1 MPEIVGIKFAG
12 NGKSYYFDPKGLQF
26 EQGDGAIVETVRGLE
41 YGTVAIANAEVEDSE
56 IKGTLKPVVR
66 KATDKDRARAEENVE
81 LAQKALDICAAKI
94 AKHGLKMKLVG
105 AEYTFDRNKVIFS
118 FTADGRVDFREL
130 VKDVA
135 SVMHTR
141 IELRQIYE
149 RDDIRMRGAMGMCGR
164 PCCCIQFLDDFEKVT
179 VKMAK
184 NQNLSLNPTK
194 VSGMCGKLMCCLK
207 YENEYYAETL
217 KLMPKHGARV
227 KTADGVGRV
236 DDIDVLRR
244 RIRVAIE
251 NEDGVTKAYY
261 GIGDFEVLAQGGGKQ
276 HQRAEE
282 RDDGNDSVPDDSD
295 TVE

>member
-1 MPEIVGIKFAG
+1 MPEIVGIKFAA
-12 NGKSYYFDPKGLQF
+12 NGKSYYFDPKGQQL
-26 EQGDGAIVETVRGLE
+26 EQGDGAIVETVRGVE
-41 YGTVAIANAEVEDSE
+41 YGVVAIANMQVDDSE
-56 IKGTLKPVVR
+56 IKGTLKPVIR
-66 KATDKDRARAEENVE
+66 KATPQDDMRAKENVE
-81 LAQKALDICAAKI
+81 LAAKAMDVCAAKI
-94 AKHGLKMKLVG
+94 AKHGLKIKLVG

-207 YENEYYAETL
+207 YENEYYAETI

-227 KTADGVGRV
+227 KTADGEGKV
-236 DDIDVLRR
+236 DDIDMLRR

-251 NEDGVTKAYY
+251 TDDGVTKTYY
-261 GIGDFEVLAQGGGKQ
+261 GLGEFEVIGGGKQ
-276 HQRAEE
+276 PPRAKEREVEE
-282 RDDGNDSVPDDSD
+282 NDAPDDADSI
-295 TVE
+295 E

>member
-12 NGKSYYFDPKGLQF
+12 NGKSYYFDPQGQQLQV
-26 EQGDGAIVETVRGLE
+26 GDGAIVETVRGVE
-41 YGTVAIANAEVEDSE
+41 YGTVSIANQQVPDSE
-56 IKGTLKPVVR
+56 LKGALKPVIR
-66 KATDKDRARAEENVE
+66 KATPQDDMRAKENERLAE
-81 LAQKALDICAAKI
+81 KALDICASKI

-164 PCCCIQFLDDFEKVT
+164 PCCCIQFLDDYEKVT

-207 YENEYYAETL
+207 YENEYYAETM
-217 KLMPKHGARV
+217 KLMPKHGAIVR
-227 KTADGVGRV
+227 TADGEGRV
-236 DDIDVLRR
+236 DEVDMLRR
-244 RIRVAIE
+244 RVRVAIE
-251 NEDGVTKAYY
+251 GDDGVTKNYY
-261 GIGDFEVLAQGGGKQ
+261 GLGEFEVIGKQ
-276 HQRAEE
+276 PPRREKEESNDEE
-282 RDDGNDSVPDDSD
+282 RED
-295 TVE
+295 

>member
-1 MPEIVGIKFAG
+1 
-12 NGKSYYFDPKGLQF
+12 
-26 EQGDGAIVETVRGLE
+26 
-41 YGTVAIANAEVEDSE
+41 
-56 IKGTLKPVVR
+56 
-66 KATDKDRARAEENVE
+66 
-81 LAQKALDICAAKI
+81 
-94 AKHGLKMKLVG
+94 MKLVG

-261 GIGDFEVLAQGGGKQ
+261 DIGDFEVLAQGGKQ
-276 HQRAEE
+276 HSRAEE
-282 RDDGNDSVPDDSD
+282 REEDDSAPDDAD
-295 TVE
+295 IVE

>member
-41 YGTVAIANAEVEDSE
+41 YGTVAIANAEVDDGE

-66 KATDKDRARAEENVE
+66 KATDKDRAHAEENVE

-207 YENEYYAETL
+207 YEKRILRRDAQA
-217 KLMPKHGARV
+217 HAQARS
-227 KTADGVGRV
+227 ARQDRGRGRQSGRHRRAQTPYPSRNRERGRR
-236 DDIDVLRR
+236 DKGVLRHR
-244 RIRVAIE
+244 R
-251 NEDGVTKAYY
+251 
-261 GIGDFEVLAQGGGKQ
+261 L
-276 HQRAEE
+276 
-282 RDDGNDSVPDDSD
+282 
-295 TVE
+295 

>member
-1 MPEIVGIKFAG
+1 MHCPFCQNPDTKVVDTRISDDGHSIRRRRECTHC
-12 NGKSYYFDPKGLQF
+12 GKRFTT
-26 EQGDGAIVETVRGLE
+26 VESTMLLV
-41 YGTVAIANAEVEDSE
+41 
-56 IKGTLKPVVR
+56 LKNSG
-66 KATDKDRARAEENVE
+66 NVE
-81 LAQKALDICAAKI
+81 P
-94 AKHGLKMKLVG
+94 
-105 AEYTFDRNKVIFS
+105 FDRNKVIFS

-261 GIGDFEVLAQGGGKQ
+261 GIGDFEVLAQGGKQ
-276 HQRAEE
+276 HSRAEE
-282 RDDGNDSVPDDSD
+282 RKEDDSAPDDAD